1 MCSLQNIF
9 LQMTFIILKVL
20 IVAWLSAGL
29 TYACSASRDGKDEPD
44 CDGKDETGRDGKDES
59 GK

>member
-1 MCSLQNIF
+1 
-9 LQMTFIILKVL
+9 MTFIILKVL

-44 CDGKDETGRDGKDES
+44 RDGKDEPGRDGKDES